1 MKIKKI
7 AVILIGIITICSGVI
22 FAETLSIHKAIQS
35 GLKNSYSMIQQN
47 YELEQSKNNLY
58 SSFLNI
64 LPTAQYGISS
74 TTSDGTTNKSGSISL
89 SESISSNDYRYFS
102 IKKDVSSLKQEKL
115 NNEINRK
122 NFIYDVISKY
132 IDVLKAKKYLK
143 ISAQKVKQSKMDMSH
158 TQTLF
163 DNGKAST
170 LDVEQAKISLYQVKI
185 DSMQASNNYE
195 NSITNLC
202 FFINISDRE
211 NYEFED
217 LDFELADESR
227 RMTIQRDESNPVFIE
242 ENNLSIEYS
251 KESLKQAK
259 LSYFEDKL
267 SFLPTMRFSMS
278 KNWNWGEVDKIVND
292 FNSSNS
298 SSYTLSL
305 SYPLLNPLT
314 NYPSYRSS
322 KLDLKISKLNLK
334 NIKKEKNNDFA
345 YQVKLLQQQMKNL
358 ELLKRQ
364 EKLTERHFDL
374 TRQKYQ
380 LGKVDLSD
388 MESEREKLFTAKF
401 DNIRAYYEL
410 ILLQE
415 KINMITNQKL
425 LGSY

>member
-47 YELEQSKNNLY
+47 HELEQSKNNLY

-64 LPTAQYGISS
+64 LPTAQYGVSS
-74 TTSDGTTNKSGSISL
+74 TTSDGTTYKSGEISL
-89 SESISSNDYRYFS
+89 SQSISSDGYRYFS
-102 IKKDVSSLKQEKL
+102 IKNNVSFLKQKKL

-122 NFIYDVISKY
+122 NFIYSVISKY

-163 DNGKAST
+163 DNGKASM

-217 LDFELADESR
+217 LDFESADESR

-242 ENNLSIEYS
+242 ENNLSIESS

-259 LSYFEDKL
+259 LSYFQNKL
-267 SFLPTMRFSMS
+267 RFLPTMSLSMS
-278 KNWNWGEVDKIVND
+278 KNLNWNETNIFD
-292 FNSSNS
+292 FNSANT
-298 SSYTLSL
+298 SSYSLSL

-314 NYPSYRSS
+314 NYPSHRSS
-322 KLDLKISKLNLK
+322 KLNLKISKLNLK

-388 MESEREKLFTAKF
+388 MESAREKLFTDKYN
-401 DNIRAYYEL
+401 NISAYYGL

-425 LGSY
+425 LGRY